1 METVLIVDDEPL
13 MLKALNR
20 LLARAPCHCDGQTYA
35 LKVLTFSRPA
45 EALDY
50 IRQHAVS
57 LILSDYRMP
66 DMSGVALLTE
76 ALALQPQAVRLI
88 ISGYADLGAL
98 LAAINQAQIYKFIP
112 KPWNDYELVSA
123 IAQALRY
130 RELLLDNQRL
140 ADICRLKMRLA
151 NPQEAERRRLEEIEP
166 GITRVKWSA
175 DGALILE
182 HPDDDQL
189 SS

>member
-1 METVLIVDDEPL
+1 METVLIIDDEPL

-20 LLARAPCHCDGQTYA
+20 LLARAPCQCDGKSYT
-35 LKVLTFSRPA
+35 LKVETFTKPE
-45 EALDY
+45 EALAY

-66 DMSGVALLTE
+66 GMSGVELLTQ

-88 ISGYADLGAL
+88 ISGYADLEAL
-98 LAAINQAQIYKFIP
+98 MAAINQAQIYKFIA
-112 KPWNDYELVSA
+112 KPWNDYDLVSA

-140 ADICRLKMRLA
+140 ADICRLKMRHD
-151 NPQEAERRRLEEIEP
+151 NPQEAERRRLEALEP
-166 GITRVKWSA
+166 GITQVKWST

-182 HPDDDQL
+182 LPDDEL